1 MIGAAALLPLVGNLF
16 SSQADETASDNLLAQ
31 QQVLA
36 MGGTKSSDNTVF
48 IVIGVFAV
56 LGIVMYFALKNK

>member
-1 MIGAAALLPLVGNLF
+1 MIAAAALLPLVGNLF

-36 MGGTKSSDNTVF
+36 MGGTRSKDNTIF
-48 IVIGVFAV
+48 IVIGIFAV
-56 LGIVMYFALKNK
+56 LGIVMFFALKK